1 MTDKS
6 MTTGLLRS
14 KGFVWIVT
22 RPKWTALWSQA
33 GRVTELSPQGVWWA
47 DVPRD
52 QWPNDPVEQAEIL
65 ANFDGEFGDRR
76 QELVFIGKKLNESAI
91 RAALDAALMTDAE
104 MNGGPEVWS
113 KIHDPL
119 PEWPIPG
126 PDLPGHVDGRE
137 D

>member
-1 MTDKS
+1 
-6 MTTGLLRS
+6 
-14 KGFVWIVT
+14 
-22 RPKWTALWSQA
+22 
-33 GRVTELSPQGVWWA
+33 
-47 DVPRD
+47 
-52 QWPNDPVEQAEIL
+52 
-65 ANFDGEFGDRR
+65 
-76 QELVFIGKKLNESAI
+76 LVFIGKKLNESAI